1 MKKILIILSLFV
13 SVSCIT
19 VSGGVYH
26 KVQSGQTLSDISRL
40 YGIEKEVLAKENF
53 LPVETDEIFEGTTLF
68 IPGATKI
75 KSFEIEELINEELL
89 EETDVS
95 KIPSEDGD
103 VEGKDIVF
111 EPVWPAVGK
120 IIVPFGGERESRNEG
135 IDIELAE
142 GTEVRAVA
150 DGRILFSAGH
160 GAYGNTVIIM
170 HNEKYITVY
179 SHLQTI
185 TAKEGAEIKQ
195 GDLIGFSGMS
205 GAAPT
210 PRLHFEI
217 REFSRPVNPANFLPQ
232 KK

>member
-1 MKKILIILSLFV
+1 MKKLLIIFSIFI
-13 SVSCIT
+13 SVSCVT

-26 KVQSGQTLSDISRL
+26 EVQSGQSLSDIAKL
-40 YGIEKEVLAKENF
+40 YGIEKEVLVKENF
-53 LPVETDEIFEGTTLF
+53 LPVETDEISEGTTLF
-68 IPGATKI
+68 IPGVTKV
-75 KSFEIEELINEELL
+75 KSFEMEELIAEEL
-89 EETDVS
+89 EEEIS
-95 KIPSEDGD
+95 KIPSEKLD
-103 VEGKDIVF
+103 VEEEEIVF

-135 IDIELAE
+135 IDIELEE

-150 DGRILFSAGH
+150 DGRVLFSAGH

-179 SHLQTI
+179 SHLQRI
-185 TAKEGAEIKQ
+185 TAKEGSDIKQ
-195 GDLIGFSGMS
+195 GTLIGFSGMS

-217 REFSRPVNPANFLPQ
+217 REFSRPVNPLKYLPR
-232 KK
+232 KNP